1 MIAVIDT
8 AQKTKLIVKATA
20 TATPVSSMITY
31 KAKGQGPFRKV
42 TLGHSFTQ
50 HFRVRREV

>member
-1 MIAVIDT
+1 MNAVIDT
-8 AQKTKLIVKATA
+8 AQKTKLIVKTTA

-50 HFRVRREV
+50 DFRVRREV